1 MRHSRRPGHGCP
13 EDEPTSGR
21 RQSQPRRPWEEQR
34 YAGLLVF
41 SLGLSMTVSPL
52 TATVFADADDGDTGI
67 ASAINNGVARVAGLI
82 AVPVIGVV
90 VAGTLVGRTFG
101 PNESS
106 VRAFH
111 EAIVACSALVAP
123 VASSAYSESS
133 IRGARSRRRN
143 ARATNSSERP
153 SRPRQRPLADG
164 SRPRGMLPRAVEDQ
178 RLRIE
183 RTMFES
189 RRTRADRVITIGASL
204 PFDVGSLTRCPAAAR
219 SGQAVPHVPRRR
231 ATRFPRS
238 AHGRRPGR
246 VSRSR

>member
-67 ASAINNGVARVAGLI
+67 ASAI
-82 AVPVIGVV
+82 
-90 VAGTLVGRTFG
+90 
-101 PNESS
+101 
-106 VRAFH
+106 
-111 EAIVACSALVAP
+111 
-123 VASSAYSESS
+123 SESS

-189 RRTRADRVITIGASL
+189 RRTRADGVITIGASL